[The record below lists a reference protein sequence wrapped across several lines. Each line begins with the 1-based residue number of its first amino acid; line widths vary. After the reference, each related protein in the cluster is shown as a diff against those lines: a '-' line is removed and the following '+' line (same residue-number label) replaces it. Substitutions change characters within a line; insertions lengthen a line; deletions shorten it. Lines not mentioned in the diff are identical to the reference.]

1 MRTHAPA
8 KSSERRDRIVV
19 ICALV
24 LHLAYLS
31 FFAFGAFLM
40 LGYSLEQQASFGVS
54 AAKPIL
60 AAALV
65 VVLFVLFFSAL
76 VSFVRRG
83 TKALLLASVA
93 GIGGY
98 VANVALVLG
107 EGTEVFWAMQF
118 QALFLYFL
126 PMILLLTFRYGHA
139 IRN

>member
-1 MRTHAPA
+1 
-8 KSSERRDRIVV
+8 
-19 ICALV
+19 
-24 LHLAYLS
+24 
-31 FFAFGAFLM
+31 M

-107 EGTEVFWAMQF
+107 EGTEVFWTMQF